1 MKNILEEKL
10 GRPWLEKEFVKANE
24 RQKLREKNSY

>member
-1 MKNILEEKL
+1 MKNILEGKL
-10 GRPWLEKEFVKANE
+10 GRPWLEKVFAKTNE